1 MLKKWE
7 KTSFTKKLLLVNV
20 STILLVIIVISFIQ
34 TQYFTSSWEEDCF
47 DNLNMMT
54 NQVSL
59 NFNQNQ
65 TTIGETIYSRLVTFE
80 IPSLMGSYSSRSTE
94 LKYALA
100 QMVTHSTDYDYVM
113 LETNEGIRINS
124 GSKYMVEQDELSL
137 IQEDCNKIL
146 DINTENKHGSNR
158 WFRYGDNEYMMK
170 EVYDTMP
177 LKYNGR
183 MVVHLKG
190 EPFKISDVYT
200 DKMFLFYDKY
210 GEYLTCA
217 GVELM
222 GEPGKKLDDFAK
234 GSQNTGCLTID
245 GASYFVV
252 KYTKDNWMTIGISTL
267 ENFQKVRQ
275 GIIRNG
281 FIYGG
286 LSLCLGVGIVYILL
300 NSVVRKL
307 RELQESMNKV
317 ANGGVGYQLLVNGE
331 DDISQLAKTFNY
343 MSNRISELLEEV
355 VQKERARKD
364 MEIEVLDYKYRSL
377 QTQIRPHFIY
387 NALECI
393 GSLAKLHKYSEIVDS
408 VQRISRYFRN
418 ITVNTNKQFIT
429 VEQEL
434 NSLKDYTEIYSFIHG
449 NKLETVYSAREQAR
463 NAMIPTMLVQPIVEN
478 ALKYGIRSQED
489 KTEIRIHAYKQE
501 DKLCITV
508 KDNGYGLS
516 KEVEDALRENTTI
529 PSKEKEGIGL
539 SNVKK
544 RLAVIYGEK
553 ASFEIKNRP
562 EGGVVSKIVIP
573 FTYSEPEGEMDL
585 LEELEELDNF
595 DNSDDEV

>member
-1 MLKKWE
+1 M
-7 KTSFTKKLLLVNV
+7 
-20 STILLVIIVISFIQ
+20 
-34 TQYFTSSWEEDCF
+34 
-47 DNLNMMT
+47 
-54 NQVSL
+54 
-59 NFNQNQ
+59 
-65 TTIGETIYSRLVTFE
+65 
-80 IPSLMGSYSSRSTE
+80 
-94 LKYALA
+94 
-100 QMVTHSTDYDYVM
+100 
-113 LETNEGIRINS
+113 
-124 GSKYMVEQDELSL
+124 
-137 IQEDCNKIL
+137 
-146 DINTENKHGSNR
+146 
-158 WFRYGDNEYMMK
+158 
-170 EVYDTMP
+170 
-177 LKYNGR
+177 
-183 MVVHLKG
+183 
-190 EPFKISDVYT
+190 
-200 DKMFLFYDKY
+200 
-210 GEYLTCA
+210 
-217 GVELM
+217 
-222 GEPGKKLDDFAK
+222 
-234 GSQNTGCLTID
+234 
-245 GASYFVV
+245 
-252 KYTKDNWMTIGISTL
+252 
-267 ENFQKVRQ
+267 
-275 GIIRNG
+275 
-281 FIYGG
+281 
-286 LSLCLGVGIVYILL
+286 
-300 NSVVRKL
+300 
-307 RELQESMNKV
+307 
-317 ANGGVGYQLLVNGE
+317 VNGE